1 MERLIDLK
9 HTGDSL
15 TLRTFID
22 DGTFSAIKRQEIK
35 ALDVVVKWLDD
46 GTHHEKLPDP
56 KKNRAPESEGREL

>member
-9 HTGDSL
+9 QTGDSL

-35 ALDVVVKWLDD
+35 ALDVVVK
-46 GTHHEKLPDP
+46 
-56 KKNRAPESEGREL
+56 